1 MKKLEL
7 LYCIILCGLL
17 AVILVFV
24 SGDAEAD
31 EVVTIAPPT
40 VDYSGL
46 KQQEH
51 YEMLYSEE
59 EVIAAATMLHYEY
72 GSSWVDYH
80 EKAKVI
86 CTVCNRL
93 KSPRWIAYA
102 GDTFMGQISAP
113 NQYLGYIP
121 NGHYTDYE
129 YQIAYDVLWRDSK
142 IQQGADDVLWET
154 DCCSFWGDGY
164 RNHFY

>member
-7 LYCIILCGLL
+7 LYCIALCVLMAVLL
-17 AVILVFV
+17 VCIG
-24 SGDAEAD
+24 GDAEAE
-31 EVVTIAPPT
+31 EVVTIEPPT
-40 VDYSGL
+40 VDCSGL
-46 KQQEH
+46 KAQEH

-93 KSPRWIAYA
+93 KSPRWIAFA
-102 GDTFMGQISAP
+102 GNTFMGQISAP

-121 NGHYTDYE
+121 NGNYTDYE
-129 YQIAYDVLWRDSK
+129 YRIAYDVLWRDSK
-142 IQQGADDVLWET
+142 IQQGADGIEWET
-154 DCCSFWGDGY
+154 DCCSFWGDGM

>member
-7 LYCIILCGLL
+7 FYCIALCALMALL
-17 AVILVFV
+17 LIWL
-24 SGDAEAD
+24 GTDAEAD
-31 EVVTIAPPT
+31 AVIEPPA
-40 VDYSGL
+40 VDCSGL
-46 KQQEH
+46 KTQEH
-51 YEMLYSEE
+51 YEMLYSVE
-59 EVIAAATMLHYEY
+59 EVVAAATMLHYEY

-121 NGHYTDYE
+121 NGNYTDYE
-129 YQIAYDVLWRDSK
+129 YRIAYDVLFRDSK
-142 IQQGADDVLWET
+142 IQQGCTDVLWET
-154 DCCSFWGDGY
+154 DCCSFWGDGMK
-164 RNHFY
+164 NHFY

>member
-7 LYCIILCGLL
+7 LYCIALCILLTVL
-17 AVILVFV
+17 LVFV
-24 SGDAEAD
+24 SADAEAED
-31 EVVTIAPPT
+31 VATIEPPT
-40 VDYSGL
+40 VDCSGL
-46 KQQEH
+46 KTQEH
-51 YEMLYSEE
+51 YEMLYSDEE
-59 EVIAAATMLHYEY
+59 IVAAATMLHYEY

-129 YQIAYDVLWRDSK
+129 YSIAYDVLWRDSK
-142 IQQGADDVLWET
+142 IRQGADDVLWET
-154 DCCSFWGDGY
+154 DCCSFYGDGMK
-164 RNHFY
+164 NHFY